1 MLEVAALRSQT
12 TAKTLMPLFDCI
24 VYHALVRAFPF
35 LNDTLLQLIHIF
47 GFSGCKPTAEEFPI
61 TCNQLG

>member
-35 LNDTLLQLIHIF
+35 LNDTLLQLIHILDF
-47 GFSGCKPTAEEFPI
+47 QAVNPLLKNFP
-61 TCNQLG
+61 